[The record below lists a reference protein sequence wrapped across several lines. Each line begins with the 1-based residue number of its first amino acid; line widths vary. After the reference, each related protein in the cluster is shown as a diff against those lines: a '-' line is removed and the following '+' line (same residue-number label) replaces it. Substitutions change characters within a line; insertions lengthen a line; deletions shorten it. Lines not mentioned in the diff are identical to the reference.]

1 MSEFYDDMALTA
13 ADLLTEL
20 GQVVTLTHTVSG
32 AYDPATGTTGA
43 DTTTTQTVTG
53 VEEFYS
59 ARSIDGTLILAGD
72 KKFHLSPLNAA
83 GAAITPPV
91 AEDKITFA
99 DGAVW
104 TIKAVMPVSPAGTPV
119 LFTLQIRKT

>member
-1 MSEFYDDMALTA
+1 MSAFYDDMALTA

-20 GQVVTLTHTVSG
+20 GQAVTLTHTVSG

-53 VEEFYS
+53 VEEAYS
-59 ARSIDGTLILAGD
+59 ARPIDGTLILMGD
-72 KKFHLSPLNAA
+72 KKFHLAPLNTA
-83 GAAITPPV
+83 GAAIAPPV
-91 AEDKITFA
+91 AEDKITLA
-99 DGAVW
+99 DASVW

-119 LFTLQIRKT
+119 LFTLQIRRT